1 MTVEQLLQVF
11 AVTRDIVGNMRI
23 LDDVVAHERGQGR
36 HADELVGL
44 VEREEDGIDAFS
56 LEKLFRIGK
65 CLMRCVPCDG
75 EHVFF
80 VPEQTAG
87 TVSASAVGT
96 GTAIAFIEFAMSC
109 RENVVDVF
117 FHDPGGGH
125 PPGGHLVNHGIGPE
139 QIGNFRIDIVV
150 VIDTGRTDFLTE
162 GDERLFGDQGEMIV
176 QIATGI
182 AKAFGSIEDE
192 NMVHGISRK
201 KFRIGRIF
209 LHERQTTI
217 CFLAIACHDGC
228 AAKNV
233 SQCGSVT
240 KPAQSGKK
248 RCR

>member
-11 AVTRDIVGNMRI
+11 AVTRDIVGDMRI

-109 RENVVDVF
+109 RVAGKFVESALFAYLLENENCKSGSFAVQKTKKNILLRNTLESIGFSITEQSDDHVSFQFNEQLKNRDLV
-117 FHDPGGGH
+117 
-125 PPGGHLVNHGIGPE
+125 HLE
-139 QIGNFRIDIVV
+139 
-150 VIDTGRTDFLTE
+150 
-162 GDERLFGDQGEMIV
+162 
-176 QIATGI
+176 
-182 AKAFGSIEDE
+182 
-192 NMVHGISRK
+192 SR
-201 KFRIGRIF
+201 
-209 LHERQTTI
+209 
-217 CFLAIACHDGC
+217 
-228 AAKNV
+228 
-233 SQCGSVT
+233 
-240 KPAQSGKK
+240 
-248 RCR
+248 

>member
-11 AVTRDIVGNMRI
+11 AVTRDIVGDMRI

-87 TVSASAVGT
+87 TVSVSAVGT

-109 RENVVDVF
+109 RVAGKFVESALFAHLLARENCKAGSFAVQKTKKNT
-117 FHDPGGGH
+117 
-125 PPGGHLVNHGIGPE
+125 LLRNTLE
-139 QIGNFRIDIVV
+139 QIGFRTESDTADAISYSFTANLQNSTIVDV
-150 VIDTGRTDFLTE
+150 E
-162 GDERLFGDQGEMIV
+162 
-176 QIATGI
+176 
-182 AKAFGSIEDE
+182 
-192 NMVHGISRK
+192 
-201 KFRIGRIF
+201 
-209 LHERQTTI
+209 
-217 CFLAIACHDGC
+217 
-228 AAKNV
+228 
-233 SQCGSVT
+233 
-240 KPAQSGKK
+240 
-248 RCR
+248 